1 MLKQNILALAGA
13 ITQTPAD
20 ALDIV
25 AGQVV
30 NAQTG
35 RAVISLAE
43 VGRIGYFRQD
53 TLPPDFDVQL
63 SVTASHVA
71 NDKLYY
77 MANGVQASYVE
88 VDCETGFIK
97 VLGQWA
103 VDDCGRVINPLLV
116 DEQVR
121 GGIVQG
127 IGAVLY
133 EECIYSEDGNL
144 LNGTMADYL
153 VPMADEMPDIHVA
166 HVETPETSTRLGA
179 KGIGEAGLIG
189 AMGAVWVAVNDALK
203 PFGAKILHQPFTPE
217 RVLDALARA
226 GNGELVSAPEPTG

>member
-1 MLKQNILALAGA
+1 
-13 ITQTPAD
+13 
-20 ALDIV
+20 
-25 AGQVV
+25 
-30 NAQTG
+30 
-35 RAVISLAE
+35 
-43 VGRIGYFRQD
+43 
-53 TLPPDFDVQL
+53 L
-63 SVTASHVA
+63 SVSASFVA

-77 MANGVQASYVE
+77 MANGVQASHVE

-133 EECIYSEDGNL
+133 EECIYSEDANL
-144 LNGTMADYL
+144 QNGTMADYL
-153 VPMADEMPDIHVA
+153 LPMSDAMPDIVVA
-166 HVETPETSTRLGA
+166 HIETPEASTKLGA

-189 AMGAVWVAVNDALK
+189 AMGSVWVAVNDALK
-203 PFGAKILHQPFTPE
+203 PLGAKVLHQPFTPE

-226 GNGELVSAPEPTG
+226 RARQADGGAN